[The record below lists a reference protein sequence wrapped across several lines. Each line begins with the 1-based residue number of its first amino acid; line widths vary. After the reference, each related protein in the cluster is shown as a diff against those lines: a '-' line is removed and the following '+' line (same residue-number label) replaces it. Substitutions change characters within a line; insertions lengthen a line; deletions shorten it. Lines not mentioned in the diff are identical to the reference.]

1 MKKLAKKR
9 HIDIAWLF
17 SLSFILLISI
27 SLLSGCSNLSTQ
39 TSTLT
44 SEIAPIFKVLPTANA
59 SFSTVKTLSASAL
72 ATPSFEV
79 PTATST
85 FYVNDFAKVFSEEE
99 QTNLVNSAKDLADNY
114 DGTQVVVTTIEC
126 WADYNFKLPQGYSPN
141 DLGSFEEHAIDYFG
155 VQMYNQ
161 YGIGKDDRGVLI
173 LLATKDRDISIV
185 VGKAMETYITDAK
198 SDYLL
203 DNYAIPYLKE
213 NQFAEG
219 LICLQEAV
227 ISEIISSFE
236 KEEVS
241 VNSTPAS
248 SSPFVGQTVLFVL
261 LLVVAIALLVRIF
274 LYYKKL
280 KVKEIELKV
289 ANKKLEEAR
298 SENATL
304 HQKCQIE
311 VQKAIADAKK
321 QIDSA
326 RKPYEDKIAY
336 LNKVHE
342 QTAGALREQIG
353 EQSREHAILSEHCTE
368 LTKQLETLTDRY
380 KRACLLYPDLDDRV
394 SKMIAEEIR
403 LQNEQAAKKFDDSIA
418 DLICKNADKDLVAD
432 FSRAINAYSNL
443 APEVQAF
450 VTSNI
455 EHLYDLHEESK
466 RLKEEHEELLRQ
478 EQIRIA
484 KEQEIARDKAKA
496 TDAMRAISNV
506 TSSIHHATEDD
517 LSRLISA
524 KRTYEKLSYS
534 ARSYFDTTL
543 LNSLAHL
550 IRQAQEDAEEN
561 ERRRR
566 RQREEEQRRRE
577 REEEEK
583 RRRRREEEER
593 EEERRRRRQHEE
605 EQRRREREEEEKH
618 KRASSSSFGGS
629 SIGSGGFS
637 GRGGGFGQ
645 GSSGSGGFGGGR
657 GGGFGGGR
665 SGSGGLG
672 GKSGGRGSSKKF

>member
-9 HIDIAWLF
+9 YIDMAWLF

-27 SLLSGCSNLSTQ
+27 SLLSGCSNSPTQ
-39 TSTLT
+39 ASTLT
-44 SEIAPIFKVLPTANA
+44 SEIAPTFKVLPTANT

-72 ATPSFEV
+72 ATLSFEV
-79 PTATST
+79 PTATSI

-99 QTNLVNSAKDLADNY
+99 QTNLVNSAKDLA
-114 DGTQVVVTTIEC
+114 
-126 WADYNFKLPQGYSPN
+126 
-141 DLGSFEEHAIDYFG
+141 
-155 VQMYNQ
+155 
-161 YGIGKDDRGVLI
+161 
-173 LLATKDRDISIV
+173 
-185 VGKAMETYITDAK
+185 
-198 SDYLL
+198 

-241 VNSTPAS
+241 VNSTPVS

-280 KVKEIELKV
+280 KVKEVELKV

-336 LNKVHE
+336 LNKVHD
-342 QTAGALREQIG
+342 QTAGTLREQIG

-368 LTKQLETLTDRY
+368 LTQQLETLTDRY
-380 KRACLLYPDLDDRV
+380 KRACLLYPDLDDGV

-443 APEVQAF
+443 APEVQSF
-450 VTSNI
+450 VTSDI

-484 KEQEIARDKAKA
+484 KEQEVARDKAKA
-496 TDAMRAISNV
+496 TDAMRTITNI
-506 TSSIHHATEDD
+506 TSSIHQASEHD
-517 LSRLISA
+517 LSKLISA
-524 KRTYEKLSYS
+524 KRAYENLSYS

-566 RQREEEQRRRE
+566 RQHEEEQRRRE

-583 RRRRREEEER
+583 R
-593 EEERRRRRQHEE
+593 
-605 EQRRREREEEEKH
+605 
-618 KRASSSSFGGS
+618 KRASSSS
-629 SIGSGGFS
+629 
-637 GRGGGFGQ
+637 
-645 GSSGSGGFGGGR
+645 
-657 GGGFGGGR
+657 FGGGR

>member
-9 HIDIAWLF
+9 YIDMAWLF

-27 SLLSGCSNLSTQ
+27 SLLSGCSNSPTQ
-39 TSTLT
+39 ASTLT
-44 SEIAPIFKVLPTANA
+44 SEIAPTFKVLPTANT

-72 ATPSFEV
+72 ATLSFEV
-79 PTATST
+79 PTATSI

-114 DGTQVVVTTIEC
+114 DGTQVVVTTVESLG
-126 WADYNFKLPQGYSPN
+126 DYNFKLPQDYSPS
-141 DLGSFEEHAIDYFG
+141 DLESFEEPAINYFG

-241 VNSTPAS
+241 VNSTPVS

-280 KVKEIELKV
+280 KVKEVELKV

-336 LNKVHE
+336 LNKVHD
-342 QTAGALREQIG
+342 QTAGTLREQIG

-368 LTKQLETLTDRY
+368 LTQQLETLTDRY
-380 KRACLLYPDLDDRV
+380 KRACLLYPDLDDGV

-443 APEVQAF
+443 APEVQSF
-450 VTSNI
+450 VTSDI

-496 TDAMRAISNV
+496 TDAMRTITNI
-506 TSSIHHATEDD
+506 TSSIHQASEHD
-517 LSRLISA
+517 LSKLISA
-524 KRTYEKLSYS
+524 KRAYENLSYS

-566 RQREEEQRRRE
+566 RQHEEEQRRRE

-583 RRRRREEEER
+583 R
-593 EEERRRRRQHEE
+593 
-605 EQRRREREEEEKH
+605 

-645 GSSGSGGFGGGR
+645 GSTGSGGFGGSRGGGFGQGSSGSGSFGGGR